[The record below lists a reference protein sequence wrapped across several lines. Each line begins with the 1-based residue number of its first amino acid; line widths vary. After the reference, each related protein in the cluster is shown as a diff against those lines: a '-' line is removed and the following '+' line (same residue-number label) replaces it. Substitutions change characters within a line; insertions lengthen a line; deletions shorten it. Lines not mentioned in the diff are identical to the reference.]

1 MVTTRSGKEIG
12 DIIKD
17 IITSKQKSSKK
28 NSENKK
34 VTNKKLKKQKKG
46 TVILDDSSSDSES
59 ELRDDDDQTIAS
71 GDTESTFDEEEMF
84 EESYDLPKHL
94 KGNTKLKKRF
104 SVLVERIKSQEP
116 SIEQILQLKIRS
128 KRKVE
133 LLQQYYI
140 YRYSTLPHSEE
151 KYYMRKELNAYIDQA
166 KKEYSEF
173 CLHKKKFLTLEKHNK
188 IENDLMLLKKK
199 LLDLDT
205 TEQNLN
211 ILYQKFNALES
222 RSEGGS
228 EEHFKALN
236 WMKQCLSL
244 PFNKITKIKMI
255 DNSIEQFLVYTRDQL
270 DKELYGMKSCK
281 EQILLYLHDRLK
293 NPTTK
298 SAPLALIG
306 SPGIGKTSIALSLAR
321 IMGLP
326 FESISMGGI
335 NEPTFLTGHC
345 STFVG
350 SKPGRIASSMISTQ
364 SNNCILF
371 FDEIDK
377 IENHDVVNSLLHIMD
392 TTQNSQFRDSYF
404 GQITID
410 LSNVFFICSMNEK
423 PKDRALADR
432 LSYLKIDDYTEKE
445 KCIITERYLLPKALK
460 NVGLNKEDI
469 LFSNHDMIQ
478 SFVRKI
484 SPGSSGIRK
493 LKEAMGTLISKI
505 LFNINNQSIDT
516 SFTLNR
522 DKYSKTKLVFPFK
535 ITEDVIVHLL
545 SDMIHKPNPGLQ
557 HLYI

>member
-1 MVTTRSGKEIG
+1 MI
-12 DIIKD
+12 
-17 IITSKQKSSKK
+17 
-28 NSENKK
+28 
-34 VTNKKLKKQKKG
+34 
-46 TVILDDSSSDSES
+46 
-59 ELRDDDDQTIAS
+59 DDDETIAS
-71 GDTESTFDEEEMF
+71 RDTESSFDEEEMF
-84 EESYDLPKHL
+84 EETYDLPKHL
-94 KGNTKLKKRF
+94 KSNAKLKKRF
-104 SVLVERIKSQEP
+104 DCLVDRIKSQEP
-116 SIEQILQLKIRS
+116 SLEHILQLKIRS

-151 KYYMRKELNAYIDQA
+151 KYYMRKELNTFIEQA
-166 KKEYSEF
+166 KKEYNEF
-173 CLHKKKFLTLEKHNK
+173 CCHKKKFLTLEKHNK

-205 TEQNLN
+205 SEENLN

-236 WMKQCLSL
+236 WMKNCLSL

-255 DNSIEQFLVYTRDQL
+255 DNDIEKFLMYTKAQL
-270 DKELYGMKSCK
+270 DKELYGMTSAK

-306 SPGIGKTSIALSLAR
+306 SPGMGKTSIALSLANV
-321 IMGLP
+321 MGLP

-335 NEPTFLTGHC
+335 SEATFLSGHC
-345 STFVG
+345 STYVA

-377 IENHDVVNSLLHIMD
+377 IEHHDVVNSLLHIMD
-392 TTQNSQFRDSYF
+392 TTQNALFRDNYF

-432 LSYLKIDDYTEKE
+432 LSYVKIDDYTEKE
-445 KCIITERYLLPKALK
+445 KCVITERYLLPKALK
-460 NVGLNKEDI
+460 NVGLTEKDI
-469 LFSNHDMIQ
+469 LFSSHDIIK
-478 SFVRKI
+478 SFVRKL

-493 LKEAMGTLISKI
+493 LKEAMGNLISKI
-505 LFNINNQSIDT
+505 LFNINNQAIDT

-522 DKYSKTKLVFPFK
+522 EKYSKKNLVFPFK
-535 ITEDVIVHLL
+535 ITEDIITYLL
-545 SDMIHKPNPGLQ
+545 SDMIQKPNPGLQ